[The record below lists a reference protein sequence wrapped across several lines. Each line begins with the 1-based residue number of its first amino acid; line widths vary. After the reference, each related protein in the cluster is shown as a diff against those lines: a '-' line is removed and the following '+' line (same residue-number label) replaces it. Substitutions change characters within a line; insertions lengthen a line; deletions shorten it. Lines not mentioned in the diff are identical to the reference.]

1 MAAVSVRWFSRLLG
15 RPLPRSSAGDERLPN
30 IQALPILSS
39 DALSSVAYATEA
51 ALGILILGGSAA
63 LKLSLP
69 ITLAIIVLI
78 VIVVLSYRQAIA
90 AYPNGGGS
98 YVVARDNLGR
108 NVGLV
113 AAAALLI
120 DYTLT
125 AAVSLMAGTQALS
138 SLDPTLLPYEVPI
151 ALVLLVLVGWA
162 NLRGVKEA
170 GRVFAIPTYAFVLM
184 IALLTVA
191 GLKDL
196 TFHHGWHPDPPPL
209 TAALEPIGLFLI
221 LRAFSSGCSA
231 MTGIEAI
238 ANGVKVFRE
247 PAPVNARKTLLVM
260 AILLSAM
267 VFAVSGMGFMYGIAP
282 NPDITVLAQIGQ
294 RVFGN
299 GSVLYWTLQITTLL
313 ILVLAANTAF
323 SGFPRLAAMLAE
335 DRCLPVQMNLL
346 GDRLVYQN
354 GIGVLLGITALI
366 IVICRGETTV
376 AVNLYAL
383 GVFTAFTL
391 SQLGLVNRWRTQR
404 GSGWRGR
411 MCMNALGSI
420 TTFVVLVVIVVSK
433 FDEGAWTVVIAIPL
447 LVWGLAVI
455 RRRYRQIFAALAPDP
470 EAAPLQVV
478 PRDPPTGH
486 HAIVWIPSMMRPA
499 FEAVRYACSFAD
511 SVTAV
516 VVVQNDQ
523 DAGSLSQLWDRY
535 VGTNTGALELVL
547 LDSPFSSLL
556 DPFCDFVTAE
566 ERRHPERTTTVVMPV
581 AIPRDRLDVALLN
594 QRARALFEALSD
606 DQSRVF
612 SIVRYYVPNGRH
624 QAGSR
629 PSGSMD

>member
-1 MAAVSVRWFSRLLG
+1 MPLLSFSRFLG
-15 RPLPRSSAGDERLPN
+15 RPLPRSAAADERLPN
-30 IQALPILSS
+30 VQALPILSS

-51 ALGILILGGSAA
+51 ALGVLILGGSAA
-63 LKLSLP
+63 LGLSVP
-69 ITLAIIVLI
+69 ITLAIIALI
-78 VIVVLSYRQAIA
+78 AIVVLSYRQAIA

-138 SLDPTLLPYEVPI
+138 SLVPELLPHEVS
-151 ALVLLVLVGWA
+151 LSLLLLALVGWA

-170 GRVFAIPTYAFVLM
+170 GRVFAIPTYAFVVM
-184 IALLTVA
+184 VVLLTLA

-196 TFHHGWHPDPPPL
+196 TFHHGWAPDAPPL
-209 TAALEPIGLFLI
+209 VQGLEPIGLFLI

-238 ANGVKVFRE
+238 ANGVKVFKE
-247 PAPVNARKTLLVM
+247 PAPANARKTLLVM
-260 AILLSAM
+260 GVLLSAM
-267 VFAVSGMGFMYGIAP
+267 FLAVSGMGFMYGIAP
-282 NPDITVLAQIGQ
+282 DPKVTVLAQIGM
-294 RVFGN
+294 RVFGEN
-299 GSVLYWTLQITTLL
+299 SALLWALQIATLL

-323 SGFPRLAAMLAE
+323 AGFPRLAAMLAE
-335 DRCLPVQMNLL
+335 DRCLPRQMSWL

-354 GIGVLLGITALI
+354 GIGVLLAFTAVI
-366 IVICRGETTV
+366 ILICRGDTTV

-391 SQLGLVNRWRTQR
+391 SQLGLVRRWARLR
-404 GSGWRGR
+404 GEGWQGR
-411 MCMNALGSI
+411 MLMNALGALA
-420 TTFVVLVVIVVSK
+420 TFLVLVVIVVSK

-447 LVWGLAVI
+447 LVAGLARI
-455 RRRYRQIFAALAPDP
+455 RRRYRQVYAAIAPP
-470 EAAPLQVV
+470 EGMAPLRCP
-478 PRDPPTGH
+478 PRATAMGH
-486 HAIVWIPSMMRPA
+486 HCIVWIAGLTLPS

-516 VVVQNDQ
+516 MVLEEADE
-523 DAGSLSQLWDRY
+523 AGLISAEWDRL
-535 VGTNTGALELVL
+535 VGTETGNLEFKL

-556 DPFCDFVTAE
+556 DPFCDYVEQE
-566 ERRHPERTTTVVMPV
+566 EKQHPERTTTVVMPM
-581 AIPRDRLDVALLN
+581 AIPRDRLDMTLLN
-594 QRARALFEALSD
+594 QRALNLFRALSTD
-606 DQSRVF
+606 GSRVF
-612 SIVRYYVPNGRH
+612 SIVRYYVEEP
-624 QAGSR
+624 A
-629 PSGSMD
+629 

>member
-1 MAAVSVRWFSRLLG
+1 VSVPSFSRLLG
-15 RPLPRSSAGDERLPN
+15 RPLPRSSAKDERLPN
-30 IQALPILSS
+30 LQALPILSS

-51 ALGILILGGSAA
+51 ALGILILGGGAA
-63 LKLSLP
+63 LRLSLP
-69 ITLAIIVLI
+69 ITLAIIALI
-78 VIVVLSYRQAIA
+78 TIVVLSYRQAIS

-138 SLDPTLLPYEVPI
+138 SLDPSLLAYEVPI
-151 ALVLLVLVGWA
+151 ALLLLVLVGWA
-162 NLRGVKEA
+162 NLRGVREA
-170 GRVFAIPTYAFVLM
+170 GRVFSVPTYAFVVM
-184 IALLTVA
+184 IVLLTVA

-196 TFHHGWHPDPPPL
+196 TFHHGWSPDAPPMA
-209 TAALEPIGLFLI
+209 AALQPIGLFLI

-238 ANGVKVFRE
+238 ANGVQVFRE

-260 AILLSAM
+260 GVLLSAM
-267 VFAVSGMGFMYGIAP
+267 FLAVSTMGFMYGVAP

-294 RVFGN
+294 RVFGD
-299 GSVLYWTLQITTLL
+299 GSVLYWTLQISTLL

-335 DRCLPVQMNLL
+335 DHCLPMQMKLL

-354 GIGVLLGITALI
+354 GIGVLVAITALI
-366 IVICRGETTV
+366 IVICRGDTTV

-391 SQLGLVNRWRTQR
+391 SQLGLVCRWLKQR
-404 GSGWRGR
+404 GEGWRGR
-411 MCMNALGSI
+411 MAMNALGSI

-447 LVWGLAVI
+447 LVWGLALI
-455 RRRYRQIFAALAPDP
+455 RRRYREISAALALDP
-470 EAAPLQVV
+470 VGSSLKLV

-486 HAIVWIPSMMRPA
+486 HAIVWVASVMQPS
-499 FEAVRYACSFAD
+499 FEALRYACSFAD

-516 VVVQNDQ
+516 MVVQKDE
-523 DAGSLSQLWDRY
+523 DAGQLSQLWDRY
-535 VGTNTGALELVL
+535 AGTDTGALELVL
-547 LDSPFSSLL
+547 LDSPYSSLL
-556 DPFCDFVTAE
+556 DPFCDFVME
-566 ERRHPERTTTVVMPV
+566 QERRHPERTTTVVMPV

-594 QRARALFEALSD
+594 QRARNLFEALST

-612 SIVRYYVPNGRH
+612 SIVRYFVPRSTRRG
-624 QAGSR
+624 GSL

>member
-1 MAAVSVRWFSRLLG
+1 MSVSFISRLLG
-15 RPLPRSSAGDERLPN
+15 RRLPRSSAKDERLPN

-63 LKLSLP
+63 LRLSVP
-69 ITLAIIVLI
+69 ITLAIIALI
-78 VIVVLSYRQAIA
+78 VIVVLSYRQAIS

-138 SLDPTLLPYEVPI
+138 SLDPSMLAYEVPI

-170 GRVFAIPTYAFVLM
+170 GRVFAVPTYAFVVM
-184 IALLTVA
+184 IVLLTVA
-191 GLKDL
+191 GLNDL
-196 TFHHGWHPDPPPL
+196 IFHHGWRPDPPAL
-209 TAALEPIGLFLI
+209 KAALQPIGLFLI

-238 ANGVKVFRE
+238 ANGVKVFRD
-247 PAPVNARKTLLVM
+247 PAPVNARNTLLVM
-260 AILLSAM
+260 GILLSAM
-267 VFAVSGMGFMYGIAP
+267 FLSVSGMGFMYGVAP

-299 GSVLYWTLQITTLL
+299 GSFLYWTLQISTLL

-335 DRCLPVQMNLL
+335 DHCLPMQMNLL

-354 GIGVLLGITALI
+354 GIGVLLGITAVI
-366 IVICRGETTV
+366 IVVCQGDTTV

-391 SQLGLVNRWRTQR
+391 SQLGLVCRWWKRR
-404 GSGWRGR
+404 GDGWRGR
-411 MCMNALGSI
+411 MAMNALGSL

-433 FDEGAWTVVIAIPL
+433 FDEGAWTIVIAIPL

-455 RRRYRQIFAALAPDP
+455 RRRYREIFSALALEP
-470 EAAPLQVV
+470 EGAPLKLV
-478 PRDPPTGH
+478 PHDPPTGH
-486 HAIVWIPSMMRPA
+486 HAIVWIASMMQPS

-516 VVVQNDQ
+516 VVVQSDDN
-523 DAGSLSQLWDRY
+523 AGQLSQTWDRY
-535 VGTNTGALELVL
+535 AGTDTGSLELVL
-547 LDSPFSSLL
+547 LDSPYSSLV
-556 DPFCDFVTAE
+556 DPFCVFVKE
-566 ERRHPERTTTVVMPV
+566 EEQRHPERTTTVVMPV

-594 QRARALFEALSD
+594 QRALHLFKALSD

-612 SIVRYYVPNGRH
+612 SIVRYFIPRASANPGPL
-624 QAGSR
+624 

>member
-1 MAAVSVRWFSRLLG
+1 VSVSIFSRLLG
-15 RPLPRSSAGDERLPN
+15 RPLPRSSGASERLPS

-51 ALGILILGGSAA
+51 ALGILILGGSMA
-63 LKLSLP
+63 LRLSVP
-69 ITLAIIVLI
+69 ITMAIIALI
-78 VIVVLSYRQAIA
+78 AIVVLSYRQAIA

-138 SLDPTLLPYEVPI
+138 SLDPSLLPYEVPI

-170 GRVFAIPTYAFVLM
+170 GRVFAVPTYAFVVM
-184 IALLTVA
+184 IALLSVA

-196 TFHHGWHPDPPPL
+196 TFHHGWTPDAPPL
-209 TAALEPIGLFLI
+209 TAGLEPIGLFLI

-247 PAPVNARKTLLVM
+247 PAAQNARKTLMVM
-260 AILLSAM
+260 GLLLSAM
-267 VFAVSGMGFMYGIAP
+267 FFAVSGMGFMYGIAP
-282 NPDITVLAQIGQ
+282 NPEITVLAQIGQ
-294 RVFGN
+294 RVFGS
-299 GSVLYWTLQITTLL
+299 GSVLFWVLQIATLL

-323 SGFPRLAAMLAE
+323 AGFPRLAAMLAE
-335 DRCLPVQMNLL
+335 DRCLPLQMSWQ

-354 GIGVLLGITALI
+354 GIGVLLGITAAI
-366 IVICRGETTV
+366 ILVCRGDTTV

-383 GVFTAFTL
+383 GVFSAFTL
-391 SQLGLVNRWRTQR
+391 SQLGLVRRWWRLR
-404 GSGWRGR
+404 GVGWQGR
-411 MCMNALGSI
+411 MAMNALGSF
-420 TTFVVLVVIVVSK
+420 TTFVVLLVIVVSK
-433 FDEGAWTVVIAIPL
+433 FEEGAWTVVIAIPL
-447 LVWGLAVI
+447 LVWGLAGI
-455 RRRYRQIFAALAPDP
+455 RRRYREVYEAIAPD
-470 EAAPLQVV
+470 EAMGPLQLI
-478 PRDPPTGH
+478 PRDPPLGH
-486 HAIVWIPSMMRPA
+486 HAIVWMAALSRPS

-516 VVVQNDQ
+516 IVLANPEQ
-523 DAGSLSQLWDRY
+523 AGPISSAWDRY
-535 VGTNTGALELVL
+535 AGLETGALDLVL
-547 LDSPFSSLL
+547 LESPFSSTIG
-556 DPFCDFVTAE
+556 PFCDFVMET
-566 ERRHPERTTTVVMPV
+566 ERLRPDCITTVVMPV
-581 AIPRDRLDVALLN
+581 AIPRDRLDAMLLN
-594 QRARALFEALSD
+594 QRALSLLAALAND
-606 DQSRVF
+606 HSRVF
-612 SIVRYYVPNGRH
+612 SIVRYFIPTEPPVASPH
-624 QAGSR
+624 
-629 PSGSMD
+629 PSGTME

>member
-1 MAAVSVRWFSRLLG
+1 MSVSFISRLLG
-15 RPLPRSSAGDERLPN
+15 RRLPRSSAKDERLPN

-63 LKLSLP
+63 LRLSVP
-69 ITLAIIVLI
+69 ITLAIIALI
-78 VIVVLSYRQAIA
+78 VIVVLSYRQAIS

-138 SLDPTLLPYEVPI
+138 SLDPSMLAYEVPI

-170 GRVFAIPTYAFVLM
+170 GRVFAVPTYAFVVM
-184 IALLTVA
+184 IVLLTIA

-196 TFHHGWHPDPPPL
+196 TFHHGWRPDPPAL
-209 TAALEPIGLFLI
+209 KAALQPIGLFLI

-238 ANGVKVFRE
+238 ANGVKVFRD

-260 AILLSAM
+260 GILLSAM
-267 VFAVSGMGFMYGIAP
+267 FLSVSGMGFMYGVAP

-299 GSVLYWTLQITTLL
+299 GSILYWTLQISTLL

-335 DRCLPVQMNLL
+335 DHCLPMQMNLL

-354 GIGVLLGITALI
+354 
-366 IVICRGETTV
+366 
-376 AVNLYAL
+376 AVSYTHL
-383 GVFTAFTL
+383 TL
-391 SQLGLVNRWRTQR
+391 
-404 GSGWRGR
+404 
-411 MCMNALGSI
+411 
-420 TTFVVLVVIVVSK
+420 
-433 FDEGAWTVVIAIPL
+433 
-447 LVWGLAVI
+447 
-455 RRRYRQIFAALAPDP
+455 
-470 EAAPLQVV
+470 
-478 PRDPPTGH
+478 PTKQM
-486 HAIVWIPSMMRPA
+486 V
-499 FEAVRYACSFAD
+499 
-511 SVTAV
+511 
-516 VVVQNDQ
+516 
-523 DAGSLSQLWDRY
+523 
-535 VGTNTGALELVL
+535 
-547 LDSPFSSLL
+547 
-556 DPFCDFVTAE
+556 
-566 ERRHPERTTTVVMPV
+566 
-581 AIPRDRLDVALLN
+581 
-594 QRARALFEALSD
+594 
-606 DQSRVF
+606 
-612 SIVRYYVPNGRH
+612 
-624 QAGSR
+624 
-629 PSGSMD
+629 

>member
-1 MAAVSVRWFSRLLG
+1 MSVPSFSRLLG
-15 RPLPRSSAGDERLPN
+15 RPLPRSSAKDERLPN
-30 IQALPILSS
+30 LQALPILSS

-51 ALGILILGGSAA
+51 ALGILILGGGAA
-63 LKLSLP
+63 LRLSLP
-69 ITLAIIVLI
+69 ITLAIIALI
-78 VIVVLSYRQAIA
+78 TIVVLSYRQAIS

-138 SLDPTLLPYEVPI
+138 SLDPSLLAYEVPI
-151 ALVLLVLVGWA
+151 ALLLLVLVGWA
-162 NLRGVKEA
+162 NLRGVREA
-170 GRVFAIPTYAFVLM
+170 GRVFSVPTYAFVVM
-184 IALLTVA
+184 IVLLTVA

-196 TFHHGWHPDPPPL
+196 TFHHGWSPDAPPMA
-209 TAALEPIGLFLI
+209 AALQPIGLFLI

-238 ANGVKVFRE
+238 ANGVQVFRE

-260 AILLSAM
+260 GVLLSAM
-267 VFAVSGMGFMYGIAP
+267 FLAVSTMGFMYGVAP

-294 RVFGN
+294 RVFGD
-299 GSVLYWTLQITTLL
+299 GSVLYWTLQISTLL

-335 DRCLPVQMNLL
+335 DHCLPMQMKLL

-354 GIGVLLGITALI
+354 GIGVLVAITALI
-366 IVICRGETTV
+366 IVICRGDTTV

-391 SQLGLVNRWRTQR
+391 SQLGLVCRWLKQR
-404 GSGWRGR
+404 GEGWRGR
-411 MCMNALGSI
+411 MAMNALGSI

-447 LVWGLAVI
+447 LVWGLALI
-455 RRRYRQIFAALAPDP
+455 RRRYREISAALALDP
-470 EAAPLQVV
+470 VGSSLKLV

-486 HAIVWIPSMMRPA
+486 HAIVWVASVMQPS
-499 FEAVRYACSFAD
+499 FEALRYACSFAD

-516 VVVQNDQ
+516 MVVQKDE
-523 DAGSLSQLWDRY
+523 DAGQLSQLWDRY
-535 VGTNTGALELVL
+535 AGTDTGALELVL
-547 LDSPFSSLL
+547 LDSPYSSLL
-556 DPFCDFVTAE
+556 DPFCDFVME
-566 ERRHPERTTTVVMPV
+566 QERRHPERTTTVVMPV

-594 QRARALFEALSD
+594 QRARNLFEALST

-612 SIVRYYVPNGRH
+612 SIVRYFVPRSTRRG
-624 QAGSR
+624 GSL